1 MCQPI
6 VSNKEAL
13 TRTDLKYV
21 KKQKINKISPD
32 MIRMRRYEEGDDLE
46 NVLELI
52 NSSYKLEIG
61 DTGLA
66 FKKFDRLQST
76 EDIEA
81 ERLHIAFIGAA
92 MVGCIVIA
100 PGTEADAAYVGGLR
114 YNKCYD

>member
-1 MCQPI
+1 MYLRELPEGEDQT
-6 VSNKEAL
+6 V
-13 TRTDLKYV
+13 
-21 KKQKINKISPD
+21 NKISPD

-100 PGTEADAAYVGGLR
+100 PGPETDAAYVGGLL
-114 YNKCYD
+114 YNTVL